1 MEIYETKLS
10 GLMILEPKV
19 FDDERGFFY
28 ESYNKKVFD
37 EMIGK
42 NINFLQD
49 NHSSSKK
56 GVLRGI
62 HAQKEPFAQGK
73 LVRVIQGTVIDY
85 AIDLRQES
93 RTYLEYFSI
102 ELSSDNKKQLWIP
115 EGFGHAF
122 FTISDN
128 AQLAYKATNLY
139 NKESEV
145 TIMWDDPKI
154 GIEWP
159 EEVDTNLISFK
170 DKSGIY
176 V

>member
-1 MEIYETKLS
+1 MDIYETKLP
-10 GLMILEPKV
+10 GLIIIEPKV

-37 EMIGK
+37 EMIGE

-62 HAQKEPFAQGK
+62 HAQKEPYAQGK

-85 AIDLRQES
+85 AIDLRKES
-93 RTYLEYFSI
+93 STYLEYFSI
-102 ELSSDNKKQLWIP
+102 ELSSNNKKQLWIP

-128 AQLAYKATNLY
+128 AQLAYKATNFY

-159 EEVDTNLISFK
+159 EEVDTSLISFK

>member
-1 MEIYETKLS
+1 MDIYETKLP
-10 GLMILEPKV
+10 GLIIIEPKV

-37 EMIGK
+37 EMIGE

-62 HAQKEPFAQGK
+62 HAQKEPYAQGK

-93 RTYLEYFSI
+93 STYLEYFSI
-102 ELSSDNKKQLWIP
+102 ESSAN
-115 EGFGHAF
+115 
-122 FTISDN
+122 FTGNI
-128 AQLAYKATNLY
+128 A
-139 NKESEV
+139 
-145 TIMWDDPKI
+145 
-154 GIEWP
+154 
-159 EEVDTNLISFK
+159 
-170 DKSGIY
+170 
-176 V
+176 